1 MNPTQY
7 LPMRAKTILNA
18 VNAPSMPFD
27 WSINPYRGCQHGCSF
42 CYARTTHAY
51 LGEAAD
57 DTFQHRI
64 FYKDDA
70 PAILRAQLQRM
81 RTRGK
86 LPSHVAIG
94 TATDPYQQ
102 LEAKT
107 KLTRGCLETLAE
119 FGVGVSITTRSP
131 LVLRDLDLLR
141 TLPGASVNI
150 SIHTL
155 DTRIWRT
162 FEPSTPSPAR
172 RLECART
179 LTEAGIR
186 VHAFAAPILPM
197 LTDGE
202 SDTGALVQALANAGV
217 RHMMSSF
224 LRLSTP
230 EVKSWFFSVLR
241 TVYPEFAEAYG
252 KLYWHSARLPDSYRR
267 PVYAR
272 IAAQMKLHGLS
283 EIGAME
289 VPKGDVAYALG
300 SAPAAAQVV
309 STDGREIAHSPFPG
323 PDSASPC
330 QPVQLALF

>member
-18 VNAPSMPFD
+18 VSAPNMPFD

-42 CYARTTHAY
+42 CYARSTHAY

-70 PAILRAQLQRM
+70 PSILRAQLQRM
-81 RTRGK
+81 RARGK
-86 LPSHVAIG
+86 LPNHVAIG

-102 LEAKT
+102 LEAKAR
-107 KLTRGCLETLAE
+107 LTRGCLETLAE

-141 TLPGASVNI
+141 SLPGVSVNI

-155 DTRIWRT
+155 DKGIWRT
-162 FEPSTPSPAR
+162 FEPSTPSPRR

-179 LTEAGIR
+179 LTDAGIR
-186 VHAFAAPILPM
+186 VHAFAVPILPH

-202 SDTGALVQALANAGV
+202 ADTEALVDALADAGV

-224 LRLSTP
+224 MRLSTP
-230 EVKSWFFSVLR
+230 EVKGWFFSVLR
-241 TVYPEFAEAYG
+241 ASYPELAEVYG
-252 KLYWHSARLPDSYRR
+252 KLYWHSAHLPASYRK

-272 IAAQMKLHGLS
+272 IAAQMKRRGMS
-283 EIGAME
+283 EIGAML
-289 VPKGDVAYALG
+289 VPRGDAALTLG
-300 SAPAAAQVV
+300 SAPAVSPDLSAGTPASEAAP
-309 STDGREIAHSPFPG
+309 A
-323 PDSASPC
+323 ASSC